1 MRIQKSTIY
10 NFVQSAFTVKPFL
23 QYVNLCYNV
32 ENVTEL
38 EINLAKDNTNQPNK
52 KIKGPSQTAPAGYK
66 GKNQAFLDAEYL
78 SARYKKGSIE
88 DVISVGVII
97 TNPEHKELDRFYSTV
112 QLRPGHKLP
121 PLISELTGLTNE
133 ELEFAPTYEDVMTE
147 LISRI
152 RKFQVGKICVWG
164 GDKNSFQRD
173 YESRILEKPL
183 KRSVAKFISTFE
195 NIQKE
200 VSLDITG
207 GLDANLSLADMKTIC
222 GLGGHVE
229 HNALSDAED
238 MLECIR
244 IIEQDAMVYDGI
256 KAAEY
261 KKFRG
266 EYVKNRSFD
275 DEEAD
280 TEFVI
285 KSQTGEQFLDELVGK
300 GFENNPKTKA
310 FMDDLKFLLGKG
322 NIYMG
327 TFSEM
332 IEEKSEN

>member
-1 MRIQKSTIY
+1 MISLCSIILMENDLATKNTST
-10 NFVQSAFTVKPFL
+10 TK
-23 QYVNLCYNV
+23 
-32 ENVTEL
+32 T
-38 EINLAKDNTNQPNK
+38 K
-52 KIKGPSQTAPAGYK
+52 KGPSVTAPSGYK

-78 SARYKKGSIE
+78 SARFKKSSIE

-97 TNPEHKELDRFYSTV
+97 TNPAHEELDRFYSTV
-112 QLRPGHKLP
+112 QLTRGHKLP
-121 PLISELTGLTNE
+121 PLISQLTGLTNE
-133 ELEFAPTYEDVMTE
+133 ELEFAPAYEVVMTE
-147 LISRI
+147 LIALI
-152 RKFQVGKICVWG
+152 KKYQVGKICVWG

-173 YESRILEKPL
+173 FEGRNLEKPL

-222 GLGGHVE
+222 GLGGYVA
-229 HNALSDAED
+229 HNALEDAED
-238 MLECIR
+238 MLNCIR
-244 IIEQDAMVYDGI
+244 IIEKDEMKYDGQ

-275 DEEAD
+275 PVEEDE
-280 TEFVI
+280 TFIFSSPV
-285 KSQTGEQFLDELVGK
+285 GEQFLEELYQR
-300 GFENNPKTKA
+300 GFETNPKTKA
-310 FMDDLKFLLGKG
+310 FADDLKFLLGKG
-322 NIYMG
+322 NVYMG

-332 IEEKSEN
+332 MQESEDKFQI

>member
-1 MRIQKSTIY
+1 MGTKSTK
-10 NFVQSAFTVKPFL
+10 TTK
-23 QYVNLCYNV
+23 
-32 ENVTEL
+32 T
-38 EINLAKDNTNQPNK
+38 T
-52 KIKGPSQTAPAGYK
+52 KGPSQTAPQGYK

-78 SARYKKGSIE
+78 SARLKRTSID
-88 DVISVGVII
+88 DVISIGCVI
-97 TNPEHKELDRFYSTV
+97 TNPEHEELDRFYSTV
-112 QLRPGHKLP
+112 QLTRGHKLP

-133 ELEFAPTYEDVMTE
+133 ELEDAPSYEDVMTE
-147 LISRI
+147 LIGRI
-152 RKFQVGKICVWG
+152 KKFQVGKICVWG
-164 GDKNSFQRD
+164 GDKNNFQRD
-173 YESRILEKPL
+173 FESRDLEKPL

-222 GLGGHVE
+222 GLGGYVA
-229 HNALSDAED
+229 HNALNDAED

-244 IIEQDAMVYDGI
+244 IIENDEMRYDGI

-275 DEEAD
+275 DEEVD
-280 TEFVI
+280 SEFI
-285 KSQTGEQFLDELVGK
+285 FHSEKGEEFLEELYER

-310 FMDDLKFLLGKG
+310 LLDDLKFLLGRG
-322 NIYMG
+322 NEYMG

-332 IEEKSEN
+332 MNQEQE